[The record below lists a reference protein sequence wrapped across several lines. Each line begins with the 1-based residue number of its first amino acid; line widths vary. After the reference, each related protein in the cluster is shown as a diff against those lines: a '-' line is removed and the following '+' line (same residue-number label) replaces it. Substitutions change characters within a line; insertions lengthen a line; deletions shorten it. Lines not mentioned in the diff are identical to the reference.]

1 MAGQFVTKAL
11 SSPFRY
17 GADRVSAGGLSQN
30 QLRGRVMAIVW
41 GFHIPLVPS
50 LMSM

>member
-1 MAGQFVTKAL
+1 MAGYSVTKAL
-11 SSPFRY
+11 ILPFRN

-41 GFHIPLVPS
+41 GFHIPLIPS
-50 LMSM
+50 LMSV